1 MGKIHLS
8 TVEFEMICNHF
19 AGKKG
24 YVNWRKFDDAI
35 EEAFTTKHLEKNID
49 VEVGMGR
56 TQTLYGAPELKSLHK
71 EQILA

>member
-8 TVEFEMICNHF
+8 QVEFELICNQF

-24 YVNWRKFDDAI
+24 YVNWRKFDEAI
-35 EEAFTTKHLEKNID
+35 DEVFTTKWLEKQVD
-49 VEVGMGR
+49 AEVGLGR
-56 TQTLYGAPELKSLHK
+56 TQTFYGAPALKELHN